1 MLNTRA
7 LTRPSPSDYNLRTS
21 VGLGMM
27 HGDSAYYHNS
37 LPKPPVPSAK
47 GSRRTLLS
55 NATPGLNMDK
65 PVNLLS
71 NATPGLK
78 GGISTLPPTPY
89 SVKPMI
95 NALIDNPYRPYKL
108 TDAPPPS
115 QINPI
120 GTA

>member
-37 LPKPPVPSAK
+37 LPK
-47 GSRRTLLS
+47 GSSRTLS
-55 NATPGLNMDK
+55 IDK
-65 PVNLLS
+65 PVNLLK
-71 NATPGLK
+71 L